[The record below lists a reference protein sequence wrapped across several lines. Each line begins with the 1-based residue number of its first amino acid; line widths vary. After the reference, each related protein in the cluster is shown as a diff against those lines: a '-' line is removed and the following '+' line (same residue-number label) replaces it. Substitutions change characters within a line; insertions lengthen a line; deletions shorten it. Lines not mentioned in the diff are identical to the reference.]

1 MADLTNVTTLVNGD
15 VFDPQ
20 VVSDMINA
28 KVQKKAVMTGYIK
41 VDSTLAG
48 VPGSTVTVPRWGYIG
63 EAVDL
68 EEGQPIDVTK
78 MSFTT
83 AQSGIKK
90 IGNGVMLTDQAQ
102 LSGYGNPMGTATN
115 QIAMSISEKLD
126 NDRVAVLYESK
137 NEVDA
142 STAAIKYSA
151 IVDGVDMFG
160 EEEDSKKVILIHS
173 KQKTQLRKDADFLS
187 ADKFGPG
194 VMASGAIGR
203 IAGCDVVVSN
213 KIALIKYVTATS
225 TDTGAVAIVADA
237 SYVSGTNLK
246 ASHVAGVTWDATNSK
261 IVSPAV
267 GDYVVAVANN
277 YYMNPII
284 KLNNDAE
291 TEDDLPAITYF
302 LKRGNLVEHKREE
315 GVGDKIICTAFGMP
329 ALTNESKVIILKC
342 KA

>member
-28 KVQKKAVMTGYIK
+28 KVSKKAVMTGYIK
-41 VDSTLAG
+41 VDNTLVG
-48 VPGSTVTVPRWGYIG
+48 NPGSTVTVPRWGYIG

-68 EEGQPIDVTK
+68 TEGQPIDTTK
-78 MSFTT
+78 MAFTT
-83 AQSGIKK
+83 AQYGIKK
-90 IGNGVMLTDQAQ
+90 IGKGVMLTDEAQ

-137 NEVDA
+137 NVFDGTA
-142 STAAIKYSA
+142 SAIKYTS
-151 IVDGVDMFG
+151 IVDGVDMFA
-160 EEEDSKKVILIHS
+160 EEEESRKVILIHS

-194 VMASGAIGR
+194 VMQNGAIGR
-203 IAGCDVVVSN
+203 IAGCDVIVSN
-213 KIALIKYVTATS
+213 KVKME
-225 TDTGAVAIVADA
+225 D
-237 SYVSGTNLK
+237 
-246 ASHVAGVTWDATNSK
+246 GV
-261 IVSPAV
+261 
-267 GDYVVAVANN
+267 
-277 YYMNPII
+277 YYNPII
-284 KLNNDAE
+284 KLNNDSE

-302 LKRGNLVEHKREE
+302 MKRGNLVEHDREP
-315 GVGDKIICTAFGMP
+315 GVADKIVCTAYGMP
-329 ALTNESKVIILKC
+329 ALTNEAKVVILKC